1 LKTEAGASL
10 PYFLIPLYLVVRE
23 HGISFQSLP
32 PFRQAIQGR
41 SHQRFSPRSSRQ
53 LRWSEVFARGPSA
66 SFTTGML

>member
-1 LKTEAGASL
+1 MVCVGSRQQSTLDNRGLKTEAGASL

-53 LRWSEVFARGPSA
+53 LR
-66 SFTTGML
+66 